1 MSRGVR
7 KQGMPDDRRP
17 DVLSQSVWFIGLIC
31 LIGPISPIGKNQ
43 TNTP

>member
-17 DVLSQSVWFIGLIC
+17 DVLSLRSGGFAIRPHTLAIEGI
-31 LIGPISPIGKNQ
+31 
-43 TNTP
+43 